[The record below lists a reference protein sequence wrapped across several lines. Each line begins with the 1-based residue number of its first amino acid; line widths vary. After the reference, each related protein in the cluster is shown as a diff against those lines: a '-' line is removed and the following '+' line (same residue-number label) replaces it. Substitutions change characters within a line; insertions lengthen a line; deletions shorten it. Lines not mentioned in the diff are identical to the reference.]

1 MDWIKNKCGALR
13 LSSLGRRQKFQSTN
27 VHWQPSERE
36 RAERRSE
43 CGGERAGDSRPEGDQ
58 KGAGARATAGQ
69 VLAQEAAVVGG
80 PSRSRKTCAFT
91 CSRAQPKKQ
100 RTPSIIFIISLQLFA
115 LGPTAQRFSLDGW
128 GWRPLARPPDGT
140 IFSEWARDASRRRY
154 ERGMLSARSHPP
166 SRPLPFPEPAP
177 NSSAGNR
184 VSVCKADSRCA
195 GFDCVM
201 SSLGLGNSFLKRRT
215 DGRARHYARLVNHP
229 LWIYAPNT
237 HYRWR
242 AALTNMVIP
251 GWRISQAHLVDLWC
265 FLFLFLLINATCWTA
280 CQVGTVWTR
289 LKYSA
294 LRGCFE
300 QITNLI

>member
-1 MDWIKNKCGALR
+1 MQLATGLVTDIFPFVWTGLKINAVLSVSALSAEDKNSNLPTYTGSR
-13 LSSLGRRQKFQSTN
+13 VS
-27 VHWQPSERE
+27 E
-36 RAERRSE
+36 RAERQSE

-100 RTPSIIFIISLQLFA
+100 RTPSIIFIISLQLFP

-140 IFSEWARDASRRRY
+140 IFSEWARDASHHRY

-166 SRPLPFPEPAP
+166 SRPLPFPEPAR

-195 GFDCVM
+195 GFDCA

-215 DGRARHYARLVNHP
+215 DGRV
-229 LWIYAPNT
+229 T
-237 HYRWR
+237 TR
-242 AALTNMVIP
+242 AL
-251 GWRISQAHLVDLWC
+251 
-265 FLFLFLLINATCWTA
+265 
-280 CQVGTVWTR
+280 
-289 LKYSA
+289 
-294 LRGCFE
+294 
-300 QITNLI
+300 